1 MAAKTETTAPAP
13 KVEKGTAWLAEVI
26 EQKTG
31 KSYTPYQLRIL
42 LRRLVKDETIERG
55 EGRWEF
61 KGVTDPTV
69 KAIIAAVKAGKLE
82 ESTRAGTDEA
92 KKAEKKPAKKTV
104 SKSRTKKPAEPV
116 EEADEDEEDVTD
128 EDDENLDDEIDEI

>member
-92 KKAEKKPAKKTV
+92 KKAEKKPA
-104 SKSRTKKPAEPV
+104 SKSRAKKPAEPV
-116 EEADEDEEDVTD
+116 EEADEDEEITD